1 MAIEFRCS
9 QCGRLLRTGDDTA
22 GRMAQCPEG
31 GSQTPVP
38 FPTEETPVTPIDVE
52 PIESDVPGSP
62 ISGPAGSTPFESS
75 PLDSQAGGNPYAS
88 PYQNGPLP
96 PHQDPYRNQAT
107 IALVLGIL
115 GLSLSIVCCICA
127 PIGFVVS
134 LSGLVFGIS
143 GRRSTSNRHL
153 AEIGLVLSGVGLAIS
168 VITGGFFIISSLMQN
183 H

>member
-22 GRMAQCPEG
+22 GRMAQCPEC

-38 FPTEETPVTPIDVE
+38 FPAEETLVTPIDVE
-52 PIESDVPGSP
+52 PIEPEAAGSP
-62 ISGPAGSTPFESS
+62 FSGSAGSTSFGPGPF
-75 PLDSQAGGNPYAS
+75 DSHPGGNPYALS
-88 PYQNGPLP
+88 NQTGPILP
-96 PHQDPYRNQAT
+96 EQDPYRNQAT

-115 GLSLSIVCCICA
+115 GLSLSIVCCVCA

-134 LSGLVFGIS
+134 LSGLVFGIT
-143 GRRSTSNRHL
+143 GRRSTTNRHT
-153 AEIGLVLSGVGLAIS
+153 ADIGLVLSGVGLAIS
-168 VITGGFFIISSLMQN
+168 VITGGFFIISSLLQN